1 MSEIFET
8 AMTPKEIINYLDQ
21 YIIGQ
26 SSAKKAVAIAL
37 RNRWRRLN
45 LLPEFEYLKDDII
58 PKNILMVGPTGV
70 GKTEIARRIAKMTD
84 APFLKVEATKFT
96 EIGYVGRDVEQIIR
110 DLMEEALSLVR
121 KKMRQKYTI
130 LSQRIAL
137 KQVAAVLKKRKEYST
152 LADEELIRMLKS
164 GDLDQETIEIA
175 ESKDFV
181 VGDLVSFQNFF
192 KDIDGDHHSDTKMS
206 IPKAIEY
213 YAEKEADRY
222 VNESEVISQAKKAV
236 EKSGIVFID
245 EIDKICTGSQI
256 THKQSDVSREGVQR
270 DLLPIIE
277 GTSVSTKYG
286 SIKTDHILFIG
297 AGAFHMS
304 KPNDLI
310 PELQGRFPIRVELNA
325 LLPEDLKQI
334 LTVPKNSVITQ
345 ATALLASEKIELSF
359 TEDAINFISE
369 YAVAYNRATN
379 IGARRLY
386 TLLEKILEDIYFEPE
401 MIVTEEGKAI
411 IDQAYVVKKL
421 GELPEA
427 QELAR
432 FML

>member
-1 MSEIFET
+1 MSEFFEN
-8 AMTPKEIINYLDQ
+8 AMTPKEIVAYLDQ

-26 SSAKKAVAIAL
+26 YEAKKSVAIAL

-45 LLPEFEYLKDDII
+45 LLEEYENLKEDII

-70 GKTEIARRIAKMTD
+70 GKTEIARRIAKMTE
-84 APFLKVEATKFT
+84 APFVKVEATKFT

-110 DLMEEALSLVR
+110 DLMEEAILIMR
-121 KKMRQKYTI
+121 KKMRQKYTA

-137 KQVAAVLKKRKEYST
+137 KQVASILKKRKEYAA
-152 LADEELIRMLKS
+152 LADEEIIRMIKNKE
-164 GDLDQETIEIA
+164 LDEESIEIS
-175 ESKDFV
+175 ESKDFI

-192 KDIDGDHHSDTKMS
+192 KDIDSDKTSQTKMP

-222 VNESEVISQAKKAV
+222 INESEVINQAKKAV

-245 EIDKICTGSQI
+245 EIDKICTGSHI

-270 DLLPIIE
+270 DLLPIVE
-277 GTSVSTKYG
+277 GTTISTKYG

-297 AGAFHMS
+297 AGAFHMA
-304 KPNDLI
+304 KPSDLI
-310 PELQGRFPIRVELNA
+310 PELQGRFPIRVELNNLSQA
-325 LLPEDLKQI
+325 ELKQI
-334 LTVPKNSVITQ
+334 LKYPKNSVIAQ
-345 ATALLASEKIELSF
+345 AKALIASEGIQLEF
-359 TEDAINFISE
+359 TDEALDLIGE
-369 YAVAYNRATN
+369 YAVAHNKATN
-379 IGARRLY
+379 IGARRLN
-386 TLLEKILEDIYFEPE
+386 TLIERILDDIYYDPE
-401 MIVTEEGKAI
+401 SLKQKDAI
-411 IDQAYVVKKL
+411 QISKEYVQNKL
-421 GELPEA
+421 GALPES